1 MALATSVLGGGEQAA
16 GSELGSWLVA
26 EACGACSWEA
36 GWLAA
41 LVRFDRAKQWATDG
55 ALSCADWL
63 IGRVR
68 LARSTAFEKLRVAH
82 ELARRPVVAEAF
94 AAGEITYCAVR
105 EITRATGTD
114 PAIDETLVDLARTA
128 TVLDVR
134 RAVRRVLL
142 LAEQDREPQER
153 QSTRGVRM
161 VANGDGTT
169 RVHAVLSDLE
179 AAELAAALDT
189 LMDQNSGVSPS
200 EQSTRADGPP
210 AALADWQDR
219 PWHHRRADALM
230 DLVRAHT
237 ARLCGAD
244 RYLVHVVMT
253 ATGGAELLGGEP
265 LDPATAAR
273 IRCDC
278 STVTHWVTETGEP
291 LHLGRKQRSWNLA
304 QRRAITVRDRG
315 RCRFPNC
322 ERTHTDIHHVLPW
335 EHGGPTDVTNGILLC
350 PHHHTLIHDGWTIT
364 GDINHTLVFRR
375 PTSL

>member
-1 MALATSVLGGGEQAA
+1 MAMATSVLGAGEQEAT

-26 EACGACSWEA
+26 QACGACSWEA

-41 LVRFDRAKQWATDG
+41 LARFDRARQWTTDG

-82 ELARRPVVAEAF
+82 ELARRPLVAAAF

-114 PAIDETLVDLARTA
+114 PATDETLVELARTA

-142 LAEQDREPQER
+142 LAEQDREPVER
-153 QSTRGVRM
+153 QSNRGVRI

-189 LMDQNSGVSPS
+189 LMDHSSGVSQS
-200 EQSTRADGPP
+200 EESTR
-210 AALADWQDR
+210 
-219 PWHHRRADALM
+219 
-230 DLVRAHT
+230 
-237 ARLCGAD
+237 
-244 RYLVHVVMT
+244 
-253 ATGGAELLGGEP
+253 
-265 LDPATAAR
+265 
-273 IRCDC
+273 
-278 STVTHWVTETGEP
+278 
-291 LHLGRKQRSWNLA
+291 
-304 QRRAITVRDRG
+304 
-315 RCRFPNC
+315 
-322 ERTHTDIHHVLPW
+322 
-335 EHGGPTDVTNGILLC
+335 
-350 PHHHTLIHDGWTIT
+350 
-364 GDINHTLVFRR
+364 
-375 PTSL
+375 